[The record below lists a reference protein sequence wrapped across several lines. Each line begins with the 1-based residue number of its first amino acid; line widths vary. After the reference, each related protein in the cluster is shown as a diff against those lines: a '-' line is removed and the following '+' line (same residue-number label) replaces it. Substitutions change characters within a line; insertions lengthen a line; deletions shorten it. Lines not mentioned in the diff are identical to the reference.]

1 MTEYMNL
8 KEVMELAHHLLETI
22 SMGFVVIAQAL
33 GGLPES
39 NSWWFKRLTQP
50 GLTRSR
56 ALQSPSPLQAGFLFS
71 SVVRQQKWF

>member
-1 MTEYMNL
+1 MTL

-56 ALQSPSPLQAGFLFS
+56 ALLVSIPVASRFFVLFCCS
-71 SVVRQQKWF
+71 TAEVVLIQ

>member
-1 MTEYMNL
+1 MTL
-8 KEVMELAHHLLETI
+8 KEIMELAHHLLETI

-39 NSWWFKRLTQP
+39 NSWWFKRLTRP

-56 ALQSPSPLQAGFLFS
+56 ALQSPSPLQAGFLLS